1 MRIRAPFSDFSS
13 GTKLLVFLLI
23 IIVFYLI
30 SSLAG
35 LLAGKLFLHMG
46 LADLAGVMAH
56 PDNKNS
62 VEFMYLVQVIS
73 SLGVFILAPLFFV
86 YLTENNTGRFLQTR
100 VSPKVAILVLAGV
113 SMYTILPFINFLSAM
128 NAHLAL
134 PDSMSGVMQWMK
146 DKQSQADEIMNA
158 FLSVKSF
165 GGLALNLFVVA
176 LMPAI
181 GEELVFRGVIQRH
194 MQGWTKSGHVAVWI
208 TAILFSAVHLEFFGF
223 LPRFV
228 LGLMLGYLYMYTRNL
243 WVPIFAHFVN
253 NASSII
259 IFYLNYN
266 GHIAVKMKDFGAMPG
281 IFAVSFSLILTVW
294 IYYFISRSSW
304 GRSQEKDDESRVG
317 GLG

>member
-1 MRIRAPFSDFSS
+1 MRIRAPFFDFSS
-13 GTKLLVFLLI
+13 GTKLLVFLFVI
-23 IIVFYLI
+23 IFFYVI
-30 SSLAG
+30 SSFAG
-35 LLAGKLFLHMG
+35 LVAGKLFLHMDW
-46 LADLAGVMAH
+46 ADLAGIMSH
-56 PDNKNS
+56 PENKNS
-62 VEFMYLVQVIS
+62 VEFLYLIQVVS

-86 YLTENNTGRFLQTR
+86 YLTENSTSRFLQVR
-100 VSPKVAILVLAGV
+100 VSPKLAILILAGV

-194 MQGWTKSGHVAVWI
+194 LQGWTKSGHVAVWI

-228 LGLMLGYLYMYTRNL
+228 LGLMLGYLYLYTRNL

-259 IFYLNYN
+259 IYYLHYN

-281 IFAVSFSLILTVW
+281 VFAVSFSLILSVW
-294 IYYFISRSSW
+294 IYYFISRNPW
-304 GRSQEKDDESRVG
+304 AKAGKENDESQVG
-317 GLG
+317 DVR